1 MDNTLC
7 QEAEQSADFAQAVLG
22 ILAGLEQVGRGEGQ
36 EARAFF
42 ATIGNPA
49 AE

>member
-1 MDNTLC
+1 MDITLC
-7 QEAEQSADFAQAVLG
+7 QEAEQRADFVQAVQG
-22 ILAGLEQVGRGEGQ
+22 IRAGLEQADRGEGQ